1 MKTCIAIDAMGGD
14 GAPKIVFDGLA
25 HFIKTHR
32 HINIEFLAFGRE
44 AEMMPLMTPELSKY
58 VTLTHAE
65 EVITGQLKPA
75 LAVRMGRR
83 SSMGMAIDSV
93 NQGVAHAVVSAGN
106 TGAFMALSKIILKTF
121 DGIDRPAIPALIP
134 SDKGCTLVLDLGAN
148 IDCSAE
154 NLVQFAVMG
163 STYMRKLMNIENPS
177 VGLLNVGSE
186 DLKGN
191 QIVQAAA
198 HFLRDH
204 PLVNFHGFV
213 EGDDITKA
221 TVDVVVTDGFTG
233 NIVLK
238 AIEGTV
244 RLFARQLKKSLSDSV
259 LSKIGALIAKPS
271 LATFKRFVDPRLYN
285 GAMFLGLRSI
295 VIKSHGGT
303 DGIGFANAV
312 EVADEMVRR
321 NVIPDLQA
329 GLEGIQ

>member
-1 MKTCIAIDAMGGD
+1 MKACIAIDAMGGD
-14 GAPKIVFDGLA
+14 KAPKIVFDGLS
-25 HFIKTHR
+25 HFIKTSP
-32 HINIEFLAFGRE
+32 NVDVEFLAFGRE
-44 AEMMPLMTPELSKY
+44 SEMAPFMTPELSKY
-58 VTLTHAE
+58 VKLHHAE

-75 LAVRMGRR
+75 LAVRIGRR
-83 SSMGMAIDSV
+83 SSMGMAIDAV
-93 NQGVAHAVVSAGN
+93 NKGIAQAVVSAGN

-163 STYMRKLMNIENPS
+163 SAYMRKLMNIENPS
-177 VGLLNVGSE
+177 VGLLNVGTE

-191 QIVQAAA
+191 QVVQAAA

-204 PLVNFHGFV
+204 PLVNFYGFV
-213 EGDDITKA
+213 EGDDIAKA

-244 RLFARQLKKSLSDSV
+244 RLFATQLKKSLSSTV
-259 LSKIGALIAKPS
+259 LSKLGALIAKPS
-271 LATFKRFVDPRLYN
+271 LVDFKRFVDPRLYN

-303 DGIGFANAV
+303 DGIGFSNAV
-312 EVADEMVRR
+312 KVADEMVRR

>member
-14 GAPKIVFDGLA
+14 KAPKIVFEGLEL
-25 HFIKTHR
+25 FIKNHP
-32 HINIEFLAFGRE
+32 NVDIEFLAFGQE
-44 AEMMPLMTPELSKY
+44 SVMTSFMTPELSKH
-58 VTLTHAE
+58 VRLHHAE

-83 SSMGMAIDSV
+83 PSMGMAIDAV
-93 NQGVAHAVVSAGN
+93 NQGIAHAVVSAGN

-148 IDCSAE
+148 IECSAE

-163 STYMRKLMNIENPS
+163 SAYMRKLMNIENPS
-177 VGLLNVGSE
+177 VGILNVGSE

-213 EGDDITKA
+213 EGDDIAKA

-244 RLFARQLKKSLSDSV
+244 RLFAKQLKKSLSGTV
-259 LSKIGALIAKPS
+259 LGKIGALMAKPS
-271 LATFKRFVDPRLYN
+271 LADFKRFIDPRLYN

-303 DGIGFANAV
+303 DGVGFANAV
-312 EVADEMVRR
+312 QVADEMVRR

>member
-1 MKTCIAIDAMGGD
+1 MTSIAIDAMGGD
-14 GAPKIVFDGLA
+14 GAPKIVFDGIA
-25 HFIKTHR
+25 EFIKTQHSSDVR
-32 HINIEFLAFGRE
+32 FLVFGPE
-44 AEMMPLMTPELSKY
+44 DVLQPLLNSDLAKRVTIQHSPET
-58 VTLTHAE
+58 V
-65 EVITGQLKPA
+65 TGQTKPTA
-75 LAVRMGRR
+75 AVRMGRKTG
-83 SSMGMAIDSV
+83 MAMAIDAV
-93 NQGVAHAVVSAGN
+93 NLGLADAVVSAGN

-163 STYMRKLMNIENPS
+163 SVYMRKLMNIENPS

-191 QIVQAAA
+191 QIVQTAAN
-198 HFLRDH
+198 FLRDH
-204 PLVNFHGFV
+204 PLVNFYGFV

-244 RLFARQLKKSLSDSV
+244 RLFARQLKKSLSENA
-259 LSKIGALIAKPS
+259 LSKLGALIAQPS
-271 LATFKRFVDPRLYN
+271 LASFKRFVDPRLYN
-285 GAMFLGLRSI
+285 GAMFLGLRKI

-303 DGIGFANAV
+303 DGVGFATAIK
-312 EVADEMVRR
+312 VADEMVKR
-321 NVIPDLQA
+321 NVITDLQA

>member
-1 MKTCIAIDAMGGD
+1 MTHCIAIDAMGGD
-14 GAPKIVFDGLA
+14 GAPKVVFDGIA
-25 HFIKTHR
+25 EFIKT
-32 HINIEFLAFGRE
+32 NPATTAKFMVFGQEDLIR
-44 AEMMPLMTPELSKY
+44 PLLSPLLSDY
-58 VTLTHAE
+58 VTIQHAP
-65 EVITGQLKPA
+65 EVVTGQTKPA
-75 LAVRMGRR
+75 AAVRMGRKT
-83 SSMGMAIDSV
+83 SMAMAIDAV
-93 NQGVAHAVVSAGN
+93 NNGLADAVVSAGN

-148 IDCSAE
+148 IECSAE

-163 STYMRKLMNIENPS
+163 SVYMHKLMNIDKPS
-177 VGLLNVGSE
+177 VGILNVGSE

-198 HFLRDH
+198 NFLRDH

-244 RLFARQLKKSLSDSV
+244 RLFARQLKKSLSETV
-259 LSKIGALIAKPS
+259 LSKLGALIAQPS
-271 LATFKRFVDPRLYN
+271 LASFKRFVDPRLYN
-285 GAMFLGLRSI
+285 GAMFLGLRKI

-303 DGIGFANAV
+303 DGIGFATAIK
-312 EVADEMVRR
+312 VADELVQR
-321 NVIPDLQA
+321 NVILDLQA

>member
-1 MKTCIAIDAMGGD
+1 MAISIAIDAMGGD
-14 GAPKIVFDGLA
+14 NAPKIVFDGIERFLSSKNA
-25 HFIKTHR
+25 DKVSFLVFGTDEVVSAYKESKFSGSINFITS
-32 HINIEFLAFGRE
+32 ETF
-44 AEMMPLMTPELSKY
+44 
-58 VTLTHAE
+58 VTGET
-65 EVITGQLKPA
+65 KPA
-75 LAVRMGRR
+75 AAVRMGRKT
-83 SSMGMAIDSV
+83 SMAMAIDSV
-93 NQGVAHAVVSAGN
+93 SQGKAQAVVSAGN

-134 SDKGCTLVLDLGAN
+134 SSKGCSLVLDLGAN

-163 STYMRKLMNIENPS
+163 SVYMSKLINKEKPS
-177 VGLLNVGSE
+177 VGILNVGSE

-198 HFLRDH
+198 QFLREH
-204 PLVNFHGFV
+204 PLVNFYGFV
-213 EGDDITKA
+213 EGDDITKG

-244 RLFARQLKKSLSDSV
+244 RLFGSQLKKNLNSSV
-259 LSKIGALIAKPS
+259 FGKLGALIAKPS
-271 LATFKRFVDPRLYN
+271 LATFKQFVDPRLYN
-285 GAMFLGLRSI
+285 GAMFLGIREV

-303 DGIGFANAV
+303 DGIGFENAIS
-312 EVADEMVRR
+312 VAYDLVQRGI
-321 NVIPDLQA
+321 IPDLKS

>member
-1 MKTCIAIDAMGGD
+1 MTVCISIDAMGGD
-14 GAPKIVFDGLA
+14 GAPAIVFDGIKSFL
-25 HFIKTHR
+25 HSHRGQPVQFLVFGCEEKTKPFLKESLTNSVTFIPSET
-32 HINIEFLAFGRE
+32 
-44 AEMMPLMTPELSKY
+44 Y
-58 VTLTHAE
+58 VTGET
-65 EVITGQLKPA
+65 KPA
-75 LAVRMGRR
+75 AAVRMGKKT
-83 SSMGMAIDSV
+83 SMAMAVDAVS
-93 NQGVAHAVVSAGN
+93 QGKAQAVVSAGN

-134 SDKGCTLVLDLGAN
+134 SNHGCSLVLDLGAN

-163 STYMRKLMNIENPS
+163 SVYMSKLTNKENPS

-198 HFLRDH
+198 QFLRDH
-204 PLVNFHGFV
+204 PLVNFYGFV
-213 EGDDITKA
+213 EGDDITKG

-244 RLFARQLKKSLSDSV
+244 RLFGSQLKKNLSSSLFGK
-259 LSKIGALIAKPS
+259 LGALIAKPS
-271 LATFKRFVDPRLYN
+271 LATFRQFVDPRLYN
-285 GAMFLGLRSI
+285 GAMFLGIREI

-303 DGIGFANAV
+303 DAVGFENAIS
-312 EVADEMVRR
+312 VAYDLIQRKI
-321 NVIPDLQA
+321 IPDLRT

>member
-1 MKTCIAIDAMGGD
+1 MTVCIAIDAMGGD
-14 GAPKIVFDGLA
+14 GAPKIVFDGIESFLNSHRGQLVHFLVFGCEEKAMPFVKESLA
-25 HFIKTHR
+25 NDITFIPSET
-32 HINIEFLAFGRE
+32 
-44 AEMMPLMTPELSKY
+44 Y
-58 VTLTHAE
+58 VTGET
-65 EVITGQLKPA
+65 KPA
-75 LAVRMGRR
+75 AAVRMGRKT
-83 SSMGMAIDSV
+83 SMAMAVDAVS
-93 NQGVAHAVVSAGN
+93 QGKAQAVVSAGN

-134 SDKGCTLVLDLGAN
+134 SNHGCSLVLDLGAN

-163 STYMRKLMNIENPS
+163 SVYMSKLTNKESPS

-198 HFLRDH
+198 QFLRDH
-204 PLVNFHGFV
+204 PLVNFYGFV
-213 EGDDITKA
+213 EGDDITKG

-244 RLFARQLKKSLSDSV
+244 RLFGSQLKKNLSSSLFGK
-259 LSKIGALIAKPS
+259 LGALIAKPS
-271 LATFKRFVDPRLYN
+271 LETFRQFVDPRLYN
-285 GAMFLGLRSI
+285 GAMFLGIREI

-303 DGIGFANAV
+303 DAVGFENAIS
-312 EVADEMVRR
+312 VAYDLIQRKI
-321 NVIPDLQA
+321 IPDLRI

>member
-1 MKTCIAIDAMGGD
+1 MKSCIAIDAMGGD
-14 GAPKIVFDGLA
+14 GAPKIIFDGIEEFIRGHPSKDVNFLVFGPQDLLQPFLTPNLA
-25 HFIKTHR
+25 KRTTIQ
-32 HINIEFLAFGRE
+32 
-44 AEMMPLMTPELSKY
+44 
-58 VTLTHAE
+58 HAE
-65 EVITGQLKPA
+65 EIVTGETKPA
-75 LAVRMGRR
+75 AAVRMGRKT
-83 SSMGMAIDSV
+83 SMAMAIDAVS
-93 NQGVAHAVVSAGN
+93 NGIADAVVSAGN
-106 TGAFMALSKIILKTF
+106 TGAFMALSKIILKNF

-134 SDKGCTLVLDLGAN
+134 SNKGCTLFLDLGAN

-163 STYMRKLMNIENPS
+163 SVYMRKLMNIPNPS
-177 VGLLNVGSE
+177 VGLLNVGIE

-198 HFLRDH
+198 NFLRDH

-244 RLFARQLKKSLSDSV
+244 RLFALQLKKSLSETV
-259 LSKIGALIAKPS
+259 LSKLGALIARPS
-271 LATFKRFVDPRLYN
+271 LASFRRFVDPRLYN
-285 GAMFLGLRSI
+285 GAMFLGLRKI
-295 VIKSHGGT
+295 AIKSHGGT
-303 DGIGFANAV
+303 DGVGFATAIK
-312 EVADEMVRR
+312 VAHEMVER
-321 NVIPDLQA
+321 NVIPDIQA

>member
-1 MKTCIAIDAMGGD
+1 MTSCIAIDAMGGD
-14 GAPKIVFDGLA
+14 GAPKIVFDGIAEFVKA
-25 HFIKTHR
+25 HPTTDAK
-32 HINIEFLAFGRE
+32 FLVFGPE
-44 AEMMPLMTPELSKY
+44 DVITPFLTPALTSY
-58 VTLTHAE
+58 VTIKHSAE
-65 EVITGQLKPA
+65 IVTGQTKPA
-75 LAVRMGRR
+75 AAVRMGRKT
-83 SSMGMAIDSV
+83 SMAMAIDAV
-93 NQGVAHAVVSAGN
+93 NSGIADAVVSAGN

-163 STYMRKLMNIENPS
+163 SVYMRKLMNIDNPS

-191 QIVQAAA
+191 QVVQAAA
-198 HFLRDH
+198 NFLRDH

-244 RLFARQLKKSLSDSV
+244 RLFARQLKKSLSETV
-259 LSKIGALIAKPS
+259 LSKLGALIAQPS
-271 LATFKRFVDPRLYN
+271 LASFKRFVDPRLYN
-285 GAMFLGLRSI
+285 GAMFLGLRKI

-303 DGIGFANAV
+303 DGIGFATAIK
-312 EVADEMVRR
+312 VADELVKR

>member
-1 MKTCIAIDAMGGD
+1 MTTCIAIDAMGGD
-14 GAPKIVFDGLA
+14 GAPKIVFDGIA
-25 HFIKTHR
+25 
-32 HINIEFLAFGRE
+32 EFLKDHPNTDVNFLTFGQE
-44 AEMMPLMTPELSKY
+44 SVIAPLLTDDIKKY
-58 VTLTHAE
+58 VTIKNAD
-65 EVITGQLKPA
+65 EVITGKQKPTDA
-75 LAVRMGRR
+75 IRMRR
-83 SSMGMAIDSV
+83 SSMRLAIEAV
-93 NQGVAHAVVSAGN
+93 NQGQASAVVSAGN

-134 SDKGCTLVLDLGAN
+134 SDSGSTLVLDLGAN

-163 STYMRKLMNIENPS
+163 SVYAQKLMHIEKPS

-191 QIVQAAA
+191 QIVQGAAN
-198 HFLRDH
+198 FLRDH
-204 PLVNFHGFV
+204 PLVKFHGFV

-244 RLFARQLKKSLSDSV
+244 RLFARQLKKSLSDTV
-259 LSKIGALIAKPS
+259 LSKIGAMIAQPS
-271 LATFKRFVDPRLYN
+271 LANFKRFVDPRLYN

-303 DGIGFANAV
+303 DGVGFANALK
-312 EVADEMVRR
+312 VADEMIKQ
-321 NVIPDLQA
+321 NVIPDLQT

>member
-14 GAPKIVFDGLA
+14 GAPKIVFDGIA
-25 HFIKTHR
+25 EFIKSYP
-32 HINIEFLAFGRE
+32 NSNVEFLAFGPQDILN
-44 AEMMPLMTPELSKY
+44 PLVSDAIKNV
-58 VTLTHAE
+58 VTIKHAE
-65 EVITGQLKPA
+65 EVITGELKPA
-75 LAVRMGRR
+75 VAVRMRN
-83 SSMGMAIDSV
+83 SSMRAAIDAV
-93 NQGVAHAVVSAGN
+93 NQGEAGAVVSAGN
-106 TGAFMALSKIILKTF
+106 TGAFMALSKILLKSF

-134 SDKGCTLVLDLGAN
+134 SDKGSTLVLDLGAN

-163 STYMRKLMNIENPS
+163 SVYVQKLMHIQNPS

-198 HFLRDH
+198 NFLRVH

-244 RLFARQLKKSLSDSV
+244 RLFARQLKKSLSDTV
-259 LSKIGALIAKPS
+259 LSKIGALIAQPS
-271 LATFKRFVDPRLYN
+271 LANFKRFVDPRLYN
-285 GAMFLGLRSI
+285 GAMFLGLRGI
-295 VIKSHGGT
+295 AIKSHGGT
-303 DGIGFANAV
+303 DGIGFANALK
-312 EVADEMVRR
+312 VADEMIKQ

>member
-14 GAPKIVFDGLA
+14 KAPKIVFEGLEL
-25 HFIKTHR
+25 FIKNHP
-32 HINIEFLAFGRE
+32 NVDIEFLAFGQE
-44 AEMMPLMTPELSKY
+44 SVMTSFMTPELSKH
-58 VTLTHAE
+58 VRLHHAE

-83 SSMGMAIDSV
+83 PSMGMAIDAV
-93 NQGVAHAVVSAGN
+93 NQGIAHAVVSAGN
-106 TGAFMALSKIILKTF
+106 TGAFMALSKI
-121 DGIDRPAIPALIP
+121 
-134 SDKGCTLVLDLGAN
+134 
-148 IDCSAE
+148 
-154 NLVQFAVMG
+154 
-163 STYMRKLMNIENPS
+163 NIENPS
-177 VGLLNVGSE
+177 VGILNVGSE

-213 EGDDITKA
+213 EGDDIAKA

-244 RLFARQLKKSLSDSV
+244 RLFAKQLKKSLSGTV
-259 LSKIGALIAKPS
+259 LGKIGALMAKPS
-271 LATFKRFVDPRLYN
+271 LADFKRFIDPRLYN

-303 DGIGFANAV
+303 DGVGFANAV
-312 EVADEMVRR
+312 QVADEMVRR

>member
-1 MKTCIAIDAMGGD
+1 MTTCIAIDAMGGD
-14 GAPKIVFDGLA
+14 GAPKIVFDGIA
-25 HFIKTHR
+25 EFIRSHPQT
-32 HINIEFLAFGRE
+32 NVQFLAFGQE
-44 AEMMPLMTPELSKY
+44 NVLTSLLTPVLRKH
-58 VTLTHAE
+58 VTIKHAE
-65 EVITGQLKPA
+65 EVITGQLKPS
-75 LAVRMGRR
+75 LAVRMGRK
-83 SSMGMAIDSV
+83 SSMGMAIDAVS
-93 NQGVAHAVVSAGN
+93 QGVAHAVVSAGN

-163 STYMRKLMNIENPS
+163 SAYSRKLMNIENPS

-259 LSKIGALIAKPS
+259 LSKIGALIAQPS

-285 GAMFLGLRSI
+285 GAMFLGLRGI

-303 DGIGFANAV
+303 DGIGFANAIK
-312 EVADEMVRR
+312 VADEMVKR

>member
-1 MKTCIAIDAMGGD
+1 MTHCIAIDAMGGD
-14 GAPKIVFDGLA
+14 GAPEIVFDGIA
-25 HFIKTHR
+25 EFIKTHPVTTAK
-32 HINIEFLAFGRE
+32 FMVFGQEDLIR
-44 AEMMPLMTPELSKY
+44 PLLSPLLSDY
-58 VTLTHAE
+58 VTIQHAP
-65 EVITGQLKPA
+65 EVVTGQTKPA
-75 LAVRMGRR
+75 AAVRMGRKT
-83 SSMGMAIDSV
+83 SMAMAIDAV
-93 NQGVAHAVVSAGN
+93 NNGLADAVVSAGN

-148 IDCSAE
+148 IECSAE

-163 STYMRKLMNIENPS
+163 SVYMHKLMNIDKPS
-177 VGLLNVGSE
+177 VGILNVGSE

-198 HFLRDH
+198 NFLRDH

-244 RLFARQLKKSLSDSV
+244 RLFARQLKKSLSETV
-259 LSKIGALIAKPS
+259 LSKLGALIAQPS
-271 LATFKRFVDPRLYN
+271 LASFKRFVDPRLYN
-285 GAMFLGLRSI
+285 GAMFLGLRKI

-303 DGIGFANAV
+303 DGVGFATAIK
-312 EVADEMVRR
+312 VADELVQR
-321 NVIPDLQA
+321 NVILDLQA

>member
-1 MKTCIAIDAMGGD
+1 MGYSIAIDAMGGD
-14 GAPKIVFDGLA
+14 GAPEVVFDGIA
-25 HFIKTHR
+25 EFIKTHPDTKA
-32 HINIEFLAFGRE
+32 NFLVFGQESVVRPFLTSSL
-44 AEMMPLMTPELSKY
+44 AKH
-58 VTLTHAE
+58 VTIHHSE
-65 EVITGQLKPA
+65 EVVTGDTKPA
-75 LAVRMGRR
+75 AAVRMGRKT
-83 SSMGMAIDSV
+83 SMAMAIDAV
-93 NQGVAHAVVSAGN
+93 NNELADAVVSAGN

-121 DGIDRPAIPALIP
+121 EGIDRPAIPALIP

-148 IDCSAE
+148 IECSAE

-163 STYMRKLMNIENPS
+163 SVYMRTLMNIAEPS
-177 VGLLNVGSE
+177 VGILNVGSE

-191 QIVQAAA
+191 QVVQAAA
-198 HFLRDH
+198 NFLRDH

-244 RLFARQLKKSLSDSV
+244 RLFARQLKKSLSENV
-259 LSKIGALIAKPS
+259 LSKLGALIAQPS
-271 LATFKRFVDPRLYN
+271 LASFKRFVDPRLYN
-285 GAMFLGLRSI
+285 GAMFLGLRKI

-303 DGIGFANAV
+303 DGVGFATAIK
-312 EVADEMVRR
+312 VADELVQR
-321 NVIPDLQA
+321 NVILDLQA